1 MLRRDE
7 DLFHRKPPQVPHA
20 DLIDLLLDSDEPTRK
35 LLLFQALQSGALV
48 KSEAEEI
55 LAMASRLERAASP
68 RSEETANQA
77 AAEASAQAQASAPAK
92 AA

>member
-1 MLRRDE
+1 ML
-7 DLFHRKPPQVPHA
+7 HRKPPQIQHT
-20 DLIDLLLDSDEPTRK
+20 DLIDVLLTSDEPTRK
-35 LLLFQALQSGALV
+35 LLIFQALQSGTLA

-68 RSEETANQA
+68 RSEETARKA
-77 AAEASAQAQASAPAK
+77 AGDGSAQTPASAPAK

>member
-1 MLRRDE
+1 M
-7 DLFHRKPPQVPHA
+7 FHRKTPQIPHT
-20 DLIDLLLDSDEPTRK
+20 DLIDLLLNSDEPTRK
-35 LLLFQALQSGALV
+35 LLIFQALQSGALA

-68 RSEETANQA
+68 RSEEA
-77 AAEASAQAQASAPAK
+77 ARKAAGDASAQTPASAPAK